1 MFPFSTLRGHPE
13 PGTFQP
19 GTRSPI
25 PVPGNRKPGA
35 PGNPESAHEQHI
47 RPATR
52 GSTNERPKRSLT
64 RMASRLRP
72 TPETGTVAATKMPA
86 SSIGPSWAQRGSR
99 EARLAFRQA
108 QKRGDREGAMR
119 IAGAADKQG
128 LASQASIG
136 SAEERL
142 AGEYQG
148 RGADT
153 AVTAEIETALTPP
166 GPGRADGQP
175 RSTMQEQP
183 KIVMAGGGTSAA
195 SRFQQSQDVIGNT
208 AVKTVQPSIPEQ
220 PPAPGAS
227 QPPENPV
234 SGSSTPVTGDPES
247 RLGMRKPGRI
257 GGMPADKAIG
267 DAQSRVD
274 AIPGRDKPST
284 SGAAGSDDDFL
295 DRVSALTSAE
305 GGDMFRGAAVKQAN
319 AERVAAGKAPRN
331 YDDMIG
337 GLQTRDR
344 EAEAA
349 KRTGSALNRGPV
361 LSVDPDLARS
371 FRAAAPAAQAK
382 ADAGAAER
390 AAAAAERAAS
400 LERAAAAARATPS
413 PSRSAAVG
421 GSPASPPVP
430 FGAPGYIRKAG
441 DPRLYGKQL
450 RADNITTVDIPDI
463 GGGLRAITAPIR
475 KLGQSIGGAVERRAE
490 ENRISARK
498 YLEAETAAEELRKA
512 RLRIKP

>member
-1 MFPFSTLRGHPE
+1 MGPTMFPFSTLRGHPE

-19 GTRSPI
+19 GTRTPI

-119 IAGAADKQG
+119 IAGEADKQG

-166 GPGRADGQP
+166 GLSRDMIDTPAGP
-175 RSTMQEQP
+175 RRSAQQYSSQ
-183 KIVMAGGGTSAA
+183 TSA
-195 SRFQQSQDVIGNT
+195 T
-208 AVKTVQPSIPEQ
+208 QPSIPEQ

-247 RLGMRKPGRI
+247 RLGMRRGSFALQGLAGRQALSENLRKSIAAGGGDLSGDRLKRAKAEADRLGVTPEQFLSELQDIGVSVPGEDMKTLMPKDNRSLDQRLRDYQDKYL
-257 GGMPADKAIG
+257 GGGPASEMPARLRA
-267 DAQSRVD
+267 DAATNRTAAESMRRARPAPAPASAPAPAPAPVSPTP
-274 AIPGRDKPST
+274 APTPILIRPPGIPQ
-284 SGAAGSDDDFL
+284 
-295 DRVSALTSAE
+295 VSSARRL
-305 GGDMFRGAAVKQAN
+305 GQDVRGAV
-319 AERVAAGKAPRN
+319 
-331 YDDMIG
+331 
-337 GLQTRDR
+337 
-344 EAEAA
+344 
-349 KRTGSALNRGPV
+349 GSALAPV
-361 LSVDPDLARS
+361 V
-371 FRAAAPAAQAK
+371 
-382 ADAGAAER
+382 AAER
-390 AAAAAERAAS
+390 AVSAEIGKATAPARMAVLGAQAGVANVAEAARVPGKAARTTGRVISTGFSVAAEKAR
-400 LERAAAAARATPS
+400 RKAAAARE
-413 PSRSAAVG
+413 
-421 GSPASPPVP
+421 
-430 FGAPGYIRKAG
+430 F
-441 DPRLYGKQL
+441 
-450 RADNITTVDIPDI
+450 I
-463 GGGLRAITAPIR
+463 GGLTGNPQR
-475 KLGQSIGGAVERRAE
+475 
-490 ENRISARK
+490 
-498 YLEAETAAEELRKA
+498 
-512 RLRIKP
+512 

>member
-1 MFPFSTLRGHPE
+1 
-13 PGTFQP
+13 
-19 GTRSPI
+19 
-25 PVPGNRKPGA
+25 
-35 PGNPESAHEQHI
+35 
-47 RPATR
+47 
-52 GSTNERPKRSLT
+52 
-64 RMASRLRP
+64 
-72 TPETGTVAATKMPA
+72 
-86 SSIGPSWAQRGSR
+86 
-99 EARLAFRQA
+99 
-108 QKRGDREGAMR
+108 MR
-119 IAGAADKQG
+119 IAGEADKQG

-136 SAEERL
+136 SAEERV
-142 AGEYQG
+142 AGQYQG
-148 RGADT
+148 RQADA
-153 AVTAEIETALTPP
+153 AVTTEISTALTPP

-175 RSTMQEQP
+175 TKIMTPAGERNAPRGGVQEETARTMEMRPGSTS
-183 KIVMAGGGTSAA
+183 VA
-195 SRFQQSQDVIGNT
+195 SRFQQSQDVVSNT
-208 AVKTVQPSIPEQ
+208 PARTVQPSI
-220 PPAPGAS
+220 PAPGAS

-247 RLGMRKPGRI
+247 RLGIRKPGRI
-257 GGMPADKAIG
+257 NGMTAGKAIG
-267 DAQSRVD
+267 DAQTRVD

-344 EAEAA
+344 EAEAV

-371 FRAAAPAAQAK
+371 FLAAAPAAQAK
-382 ADAGAAER
+382 ADAGATER
-390 AAAAAERAAS
+390 AAAAAARAAS